1 MEIPVVELVVH
12 PDLAQA
18 AALLGSSSTARID
31 LDALGLSHR
40 VRTQALHNSTPQPEQ
55 PRTRRRIDRHLGFAD
70 GLGLV
75 FSAK

>member
-1 MEIPVVELVVH
+1 MLHLYAPPSSRGSLTRWWLQSMEIPVVELVVH

-40 VRTQALHNSTPQPEQ
+40 VRT
-55 PRTRRRIDRHLGFAD
+55 
-70 GLGLV
+70 
-75 FSAK
+75 